1 VILQDLGFVKNIQ
14 SVLGN
19 NPLLWLW
26 PQQVQSDGLSYPVSK
41 TAHGE
46 FDQPGGQDWQNVVG
60 SSRRTP
66 EVEVDLAEEDEEG
79 RSFSRRER
87 EGLLR
92 SREGVEE
99 V

>member
-1 VILQDLGFVKNIQ
+1 
-14 SVLGN
+14 
-19 NPLLWLW
+19 
-26 PQQVQSDGLSYPVSK
+26 
-41 TAHGE
+41 
-46 FDQPGGQDWQNVVG
+46 
-60 SSRRTP
+60 
-66 EVEVDLAEEDEEG
+66 VDMAEEDEEG